1 MSHFDFDSPNRLPQP
16 GEPAVLD
23 HPDGEPQHIG
33 EIEKLIS
40 ELSDQQKQDLYILL
54 KIAQREGWSL
64 WTTNKEMGYFPL
76 DMPLISAIDR
86 ASRSPAQWL
95 HFFYVFGGKS
105 VKEDAQL
112 NL

>member
-1 MSHFDFDSPNRLPQP
+1 MSSNHFGFKPPTLNRP
-16 GEPAVLD
+16 G
-23 HPDGEPQHIG
+23 GEPQHLG

-54 KIAQREGWSL
+54 LIAQREGWTL

-76 DMPLISAIDR
+76 DMPLIEAHDR
-86 ASRSPAQWL
+86 ASRSPKQWL

-105 VKEDAQL
+105 PEEHAQSVEAYS
-112 NL
+112 